1 MDLEVINK
9 LCLELSQ
16 IATVKTGADIALDL
30 IRQRSDRRGK
40 LLADIY
46 NCDEAE
52 HLPAALK
59 ARIGEELFLT
69 LPERNN
75 T

>member
-1 MDLEVINK
+1 MDLEVVNK
-9 LCLELSQ
+9 LYLELSQ
-16 IATVKTGADIALDL
+16 IATVKTETEIALGL

-59 ARIGEELFLT
+59 ARIVEELFPHLT
-69 LPERNN
+69 
-75 T
+75 

>member
-1 MDLEVINK
+1 MELETINK
-9 LCLELSQ
+9 LYLELSQ
-16 IATVKTGADIALDL
+16 IATAKTGADIALAF

-46 NCDEAE
+46 NCAEAE
-52 HLPAALK
+52 CLPAELK

-69 LPERNN
+69 LP
-75 T
+75 

>member
-1 MDLEVINK
+1 MDLEVVNK
-9 LCLELSQ
+9 LYLELSQ
-16 IATVKTGADIALDL
+16 FATAKTGADIALDL
-30 IRQRSDRRGK
+30 IRQRSATIGA
-40 LLADIY
+40 LADIY

-69 LPERNN
+69 LPKRNN